1 MNIVLERCL
10 GEIQEYANG
19 QKSDIKRGAETPRL
33 AALLLEKFVYGMAKG
48 FKQFEDGET
57 IAIANDLIVLGDK
70 LCLEIDP
77 DFKQNRKARWDARPA
92 DLVL

>member
-10 GEIQEYANG
+10 REIQEYADG
-19 QKSDIKRGAETPRL
+19 RKSDIERGAETPRL
-33 AALLLEKFVYGMAKG
+33 AALMLEKFVYGMAKG

-77 DFKQNRKARWDARPA
+77 DYIRNRQARWDARPA
-92 DLVL
+92 DLAL